1 MNKKEVKWESC
12 KGCMEFFL
20 PNTSKTFYCWNCAGK
35 SYIPKKKNNE
45 KKPKA

>member
-1 MNKKEVKWESC
+1 MNKEIKWVSC

-35 SYIPKKKNNE
+35 VIYPKDRKKK
-45 KKPKA
+45 